1 MILVFYYFFL
11 SFRAQDST
19 SARFF
24 YFYSLKTVTLE
35 FFSFLVEKG
44 IPVHAYSLYNA
55 VVLEGVCMNFLHF
68 ILGLSPILW
77 LIFALIVLKWPT
89 YRAAFGSLLV
99 SIVLAMTVWN
109 ESLINCMT
117 ASLEGFLMALWPI
130 IIVIIAAVYT
140 YNLSLKTGA
149 MDVIKRLL
157 SSVSSDARILALII
171 AWCFGGFMEGMA
183 GFGTAVA
190 IPASMLVGLGFEPL
204 MACLLCLIAN
214 GVPTPFG
221 SIGIP
226 TVTLANLLNLENT
239 TLSSIQTI
247 QLSPFI
253 LLCPILIVMIVGKGL
268 KGLKDVWFITLMSGV
283 SFLLP
288 QLAVSAFVGAEL
300 ATVIGAV
307 VSLVVTIGLALKTKP
322 NPEYALDVPA
332 GDSITV
338 STALRSFAPFIFI
351 FIFLLSTSKLVA
363 PVNTFLAQ
371 FASKVTVY
379 SGDNPGSL
387 TFSWINTPGVWIF
400 LSAILGGLIQKA
412 TVQQFTSTLVET
424 VKQMTQ
430 TIITMLCVLGC
441 AKVMGY
447 SGMISSIAAFA
458 ISVTGSFYPIVAP
471 WLGCLGTFVT
481 GSGTSSGVL
490 FGAVQSSAAETLQS
504 NIYWMVGLNSL
515 GVAAGKMISPQ
526 SIAIALSS
534 VDQQGK
540 DSALLSKVIP
550 YAVFFIVL
558 MSIIAFVGN
567 MFI

>member
-1 MILVFYYFFL
+1 
-11 SFRAQDST
+11 
-19 SARFF
+19 
-24 YFYSLKTVTLE
+24 
-35 FFSFLVEKG
+35 
-44 IPVHAYSLYNA
+44 
-55 VVLEGVCMNFLHF
+55 MNFLHF

-363 PVNTFLAQ
+363 PVNTFLAH

-412 TVQQFTSTLVET
+412 TVQQFTSTLIET

>member
-1 MILVFYYFFL
+1 M
-11 SFRAQDST
+11 
-19 SARFF
+19 
-24 YFYSLKTVTLE
+24 
-35 FFSFLVEKG
+35 G
-44 IPVHAYSLYNA
+44 
-55 VVLEGVCMNFLHF
+55 FLHF

-89 YRAAFGSLLV
+89 YKAAFGSLLV

-109 ESLINCMT
+109 ESAMNCLT

-157 SSVSSDARILALII
+157 SSVSADSRILALII

-204 MACLLCLIAN
+204 MACLVCLIAN

-239 TLSSIQTI
+239 TLSFIQTI

-253 LLCPILIVMIVGKGL
+253 ILCPFLIVMIVGKGL
-268 KGLKDVWFITLMSGV
+268 KGLKDVWFITLMSGL

-288 QLAVSAFVGAEL
+288 QLVVAKFVGAEL
-300 ATVIGAV
+300 STVIGAV
-307 VSLVVTIGLALKTKP
+307 VSLIVTILLAMKSKP
-322 NPEYALDVPA
+322 NPEYALNIPK
-332 GDSITV
+332 GDPITV
-338 STALRSFAPFIFI
+338 STALKSFAPFIFI
-351 FIFLLSTSKLVA
+351 FVFLLSTSKLVA

-371 FASKVTVY
+371 FSSTVTVY
-379 SGDNPGSL
+379 SGENPGSL
-387 TFSWINTPGVWIF
+387 SFSWINTPGVWIF

-412 TVQQFTSTLVET
+412 TLKQFTSTLSET
-424 VKQMTQ
+424 LKQMSQ

-458 ISVTGSFYPIVAP
+458 IAITGSLYPLVAP
-471 WLGCLGTFVT
+471 LLGCLGTFVT

-490 FGAVQSSAAETLQS
+490 FGAVQSSAAASL
-504 NIYWMVGLNSL
+504 NANVYWMVGLNSL

-534 VDQQGK
+534 VDRQGE
-540 DSALLSKVIP
+540 DSKLLSKVIP
-550 YAVFFIVL
+550 YAVAFIIL
-558 MSIIAFVGN
+558 MAVIAYAGSMIIA
-567 MFI
+567 

>member
-1 MILVFYYFFL
+1 
-11 SFRAQDST
+11 
-19 SARFF
+19 
-24 YFYSLKTVTLE
+24 
-35 FFSFLVEKG
+35 
-44 IPVHAYSLYNA
+44 
-55 VVLEGVCMNFLHF
+55 MNFLHF

-247 QLSPFI
+247 QLS
-253 LLCPILIVMIVGKGL
+253 
-268 KGLKDVWFITLMSGV
+268 
-283 SFLLP
+283 
-288 QLAVSAFVGAEL
+288 Q
-300 ATVIGAV
+300 IG
-307 VSLVVTIGLALKTKP
+307 
-322 NPEYALDVPA
+322 
-332 GDSITV
+332 
-338 STALRSFAPFIFI
+338 R
-351 FIFLLSTSKLVA
+351 
-363 PVNTFLAQ
+363 
-371 FASKVTVY
+371 ASCMERV
-379 SGDNPGSL
+379 
-387 TFSWINTPGVWIF
+387 
-400 LSAILGGLIQKA
+400 
-412 TVQQFTSTLVET
+412 
-424 VKQMTQ
+424 
-430 TIITMLCVLGC
+430 
-441 AKVMGY
+441 
-447 SGMISSIAAFA
+447 
-458 ISVTGSFYPIVAP
+458 
-471 WLGCLGTFVT
+471 
-481 GSGTSSGVL
+481 
-490 FGAVQSSAAETLQS
+490 
-504 NIYWMVGLNSL
+504 
-515 GVAAGKMISPQ
+515 
-526 SIAIALSS
+526 
-534 VDQQGK
+534 
-540 DSALLSKVIP
+540 
-550 YAVFFIVL
+550 
-558 MSIIAFVGN
+558 
-567 MFI
+567 

>member
-1 MILVFYYFFL
+1 MFFNYFFL
-11 SFRAQDST
+11 SFRASDST
-19 SARFF
+19 CARFF
-24 YFYSLKTVTLE
+24 SSCEIENGIIRIL
-35 FFSFLVEKG
+35 FFLNEKG
-44 IPVHAYSLYNA
+44 IPEQEYSVYNA

-412 TVQQFTSTLVET
+412 TVQQFTSTLIET